1 MADDPVSRLNQRLD
15 DGQAS
20 LEFNAK
26 WGYLRSLLDAL
37 KIPVSSQLLVFSKT
51 SAQFRWIN
59 PRNPR
64 AIYFNDDT
72 YVGWVP
78 GVRIL
83 AKRVRIPKEKGQRS
97 GRKESLF

>member
-1 MADDPVSRLNQRLD
+1 MARVRITVALLVFQGAMLADDPVSRLNQRLD

-20 LEFNAK
+20 LEFDAK

-72 YVGWVP
+72 YP
-78 GVRIL
+78 KFAIL
-83 AKRVRIPKEKGQRS
+83 
-97 GRKESLF
+97 